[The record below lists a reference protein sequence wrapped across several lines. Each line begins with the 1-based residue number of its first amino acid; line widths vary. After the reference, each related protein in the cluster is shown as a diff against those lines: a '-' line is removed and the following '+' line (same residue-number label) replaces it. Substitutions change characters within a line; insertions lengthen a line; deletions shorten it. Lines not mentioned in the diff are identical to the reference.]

1 MNHKICIG
9 YTHIYINEIYIYIP
23 MFEFLESVYLL
34 GLVFCKK
41 RMDLD
46 AVLCSC
52 SVDLGFFT

>member
-1 MNHKICIG
+1 MYRLHA
-9 YTHIYINEIYIYIP
+9 YIYINEIYIYIP